1 MRTILINAVAGR
13 AGDSISMSAPLFPL
27 APVSVETI
35 YREHH
40 GWLKAWLQRRLGHT
54 GIHAAAD
61 LAHDTFVRLMS
72 SPQLPDLQE
81 PRAFLRTIA
90 HGVVV
95 NHWRRQD
102 LERAWMSALAGMP
115 ENLMPSPEDRLATLQ
130 TLQQVD
136 AMLDRLNPKARSA
149 FLLSQLD
156 GLTYAAIAV
165 QLAVSERMVKKY
177 MAQAM
182 LQCLLLEQA

>member
-1 MRTILINAVAGR
+1 
-13 AGDSISMSAPLFPL
+13 MSARLSSS
-27 APVSVETI
+27 APVSVEAI
-35 YREHH
+35 YRDHH
-40 GWLKAWLQRRLGHT
+40 GWLKTWLQRRLGSDH
-54 GIHAAAD
+54 GAAD

-72 SPQLPDLQE
+72 SSHLPDLQE

-102 LERAWMSALAGMP
+102 LERAWMAALACQP
-115 ENLMPSPEDRLATLQ
+115 ARLAPSPEDRLTALQ
-130 TLQQVD
+130 TLQLID
-136 AMLDRLNPKARSA
+136 AALDRINPKARQA
-149 FLLSQLD
+149 FLLSQID
-156 GLTYAAIAV
+156 AMPYAAIAV

-182 LQCLLLEQA
+182 LQCLLLEHA

>member
-1 MRTILINAVAGR
+1 
-13 AGDSISMSAPLFPL
+13 MSASLSPS

-40 GWLKAWLQRRLGHT
+40 GWLKAWLQRRLGNAH
-54 GIHAAAD
+54 GAAD

-72 SPQLPDLQE
+72 SPQLPALQE

-102 LERAWMSALAGMP
+102 LERAWMSALASLP
-115 ENLMPSPEDRLATLQ
+115 ETLVPSPEDRLVALQ
-130 TLQQVD
+130 ALQLVD

-156 GLTYAAIAV
+156 GLTYAAIAA

-182 LQCLLLEQA
+182 LQCLMLENA

>member
-1 MRTILINAVAGR
+1 
-13 AGDSISMSAPLFPL
+13 MSASLHPS
-27 APVSVETI
+27 ASISVETI

-40 GWLKAWLQRRLGHT
+40 GWLKAWLQRRLGSAH
-54 GIHAAAD
+54 GAAD

-72 SPQLPDLQE
+72 SPQLPALQE

-102 LERAWMSALAGMP
+102 LERAWMSALAALP
-115 ENLMPSPEDRLATLQ
+115 ENLAPSPEDRLVALQ
-130 TLQQVD
+130 TLQRVD

-182 LQCLLLEQA
+182 LQCLLLENA

>member
-1 MRTILINAVAGR
+1 
-13 AGDSISMSAPLFPL
+13 MSAKLSSS
-27 APVSVETI
+27 ASVSVETL

-40 GWLKAWLQRRLGHT
+40 GWLKAWLQRRLGNAH
-54 GIHAAAD
+54 GAAD
-61 LAHDTFVRLMS
+61 LAHDTFLRLMS
-72 SPQLPDLQE
+72 SPQLPALEE

-102 LERAWMSALAGMP
+102 LERAWMSALAALP
-115 ENLMPSPEDRLATLQ
+115 ENLAPSPEDRLMALQ
-130 TLQQVD
+130 TLHMVD
-136 AMLDRLNPKARSA
+136 AMLDRLNPKARAA

-156 GLTYAAIAV
+156 GLTYAAIAT

-182 LQCLLLEQA
+182 LQCLLLEHA